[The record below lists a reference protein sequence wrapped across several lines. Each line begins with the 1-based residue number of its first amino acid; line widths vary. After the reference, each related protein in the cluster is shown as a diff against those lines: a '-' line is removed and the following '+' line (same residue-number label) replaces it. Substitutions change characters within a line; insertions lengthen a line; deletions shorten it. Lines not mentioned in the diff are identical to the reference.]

1 MSLKREAESGKL
13 DESLQVSLIV
23 LGKMD
28 PMQKIKDSRIESVSD
43 SSL

>member
-28 PMQKIKDSRIESVSD
+28 PM
-43 SSL
+43 

>member
-13 DESLQVSLIV
+13 DEPLRDSLIV

-28 PMQKIKDSRIESVSD
+28 PM
-43 SSL
+43 